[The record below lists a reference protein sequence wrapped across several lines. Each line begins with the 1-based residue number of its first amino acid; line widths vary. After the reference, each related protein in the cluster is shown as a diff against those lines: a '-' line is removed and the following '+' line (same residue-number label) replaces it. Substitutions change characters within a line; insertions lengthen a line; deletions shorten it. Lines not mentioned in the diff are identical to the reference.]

1 MANLY
6 TYMITTMKQSRDM
19 VKHHKNVVKTL
30 DSIHKD
36 IEMLLEDPL
45 FIDGIHGEQEL
56 SIDQSLELLKAI
68 KDQFKPLNPEPEEQ
82 PLHEAGVSD
91 VSWRSPIAHHQ
102 MSTPSEFKRSDE
114 YRDRTRSNYGNQEY
128 GNYGS
133 KQVRNF
139 DYQTQ
144 QVVESLERQ

>member
-6 TYMITTMKQSRDM
+6 TYMITAMKQSRDM
-19 VKHHKNVVKTL
+19 VKHHKDVVKTL

-56 SIDQSLELLKAI
+56 SIDQSLE
-68 KDQFKPLNPEPEEQ
+68 QFKPLNPEPEEQ

-91 VSWRSPIAHHQ
+91 VS
-102 MSTPSEFKRSDE
+102 
-114 YRDRTRSNYGNQEY
+114 
-128 GNYGS
+128 
-133 KQVRNF
+133 
-139 DYQTQ
+139 
-144 QVVESLERQ
+144 